1 VNNIKIGLGSF
12 PITGIQPSYCPS
24 GKHDFMN
31 KKFEGHSSN
40 WENCSYNVL
49 GIKGAH

>member
-12 PITGIQPSYCPS
+12 PITGIQPSYCPC
-24 GKHDFMN
+24 GNMI
-31 KKFEGHSSN
+31 SSIKN
-40 WENCSYNVL
+40 LRDVIGRTVPINVL